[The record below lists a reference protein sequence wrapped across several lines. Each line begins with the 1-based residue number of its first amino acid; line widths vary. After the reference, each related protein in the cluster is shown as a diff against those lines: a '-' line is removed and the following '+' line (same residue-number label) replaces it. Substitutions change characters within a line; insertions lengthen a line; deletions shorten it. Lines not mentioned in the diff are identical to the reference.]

1 MLSRRVTP
9 PIMLVRLNCEMR
21 DFMDGRVTRTKRDTS
36 PTGEHPTPMHTGP
49 KQSIDFFSLYVL
61 IFPITGHVMI
71 L

>member
-1 MLSRRVTP
+1 M
-9 PIMLVRLNCEMR
+9 N
-21 DFMDGRVTRTKRDTS
+21 GRVTRTKRDTS

-49 KQSIDFFSLYVL
+49 KQSIDVFSLYVL